1 MLLDPDDAEKA
12 ALCKWAAIF
21 VLTAAG
27 GLLICCGLKVPGTGG
42 LADRC
47 ADITE
52 AAMPSA
58 EIDIEKRTSESTGLS
73 KIVARVEGTRTDLP
87 ADSPLPHDLAAEC
100 EFDSTT
106 LTAFRWTK
114 GGPRQYP

>member
-1 MLLDPDDAEKA
+1 MKS
-12 ALCKWAAIF
+12 I
-21 VLTAAG
+21 VTSIAAG
-27 GLLICCGLKVPGTGG
+27 GLLVGCGLNVPRIGG

-47 ADITE
+47 ADITG